1 MGVPSETPFDLGP
14 LTWVKDEIDQAI
26 TRGVESLS
34 QFGERPDDKTALKQA
49 QSLIH
54 QAAGALQIVGLDG
67 AITLIEEIERHLLLL
82 ETAPHTVIDPEI
94 AAISSAS
101 RRLTR
106 YLDDLVQGASP
117 VTLKLYPDYVALC
130 HLRGNQGASPTDL
143 FFPDLTRSPRNFAA
157 SGQRGRAP
165 QTPEFLRH
173 QRRAY
178 QQGLLAILRGDRTG
192 VAVMQQ
198 AIQAIEDAMAG
209 TSTASFWWTV
219 GGFLATV
226 ADNTVLPSNPVK
238 QLFARIDLQ
247 IRRFVEGSAKVSDR
261 LRREVL
267 YHIAVSPP
275 ASPRVQEIQSLYGLP
290 AMLPSDAGQREVDL
304 DQLRPALRRSQ
315 ELIAA
320 VQEQWLRFTSG
331 RKESLPLLR
340 KSAEELEVQVR
351 ALNEPALSD
360 LVSALHK
367 VPATADAANGASEQ
381 LAMEFATA
389 VLLTSDALH
398 HFARLSPDFR
408 RQSEAMCRRL
418 DLAQRGVVSLPGAGE
433 DLLDDTARRA
443 QEQLLIA
450 NVAREIQANLRHVEK
465 VLDAFFRDATE
476 RGELGTIARYTG
488 QIQGALSMLGLPEA
502 GELLDR
508 SQKQIDAYVA
518 GANPGEAE
526 LERLAESLSGLGFY
540 IEAVEQQR
548 PDALRILQPFLD
560 ARSAQV
566 IAGAPAPE
574 TLSIESDLETHR
586 EELPATVARF
596 RAAPEDPTLRAE
608 LDHQLQSLK
617 QDADLV
623 ADADFSA
630 QAASALDALH
640 DADAPTAK
648 VLATLDDLT
657 LELPAEAPAP
667 SDETRRLLE
676 AGDATFDL
684 ELSDIFVTEAGTV
697 LAAIG
702 QALSSCAG
710 DARNVEALRSIRRG
724 FHTLKGSG
732 RMVGQLELGESA
744 WRVEMLLSRW
754 LDEERAITPSLL
766 AVLVDAQRS
775 FAGWVAELRTT
786 GAVRVDDRRLVEGIA
801 RLDAEGAGSPMREDL
816 KEGLRSSALLEPA
829 ADFSF
834 VAPDVE
840 ATQADDRGAPIP
852 TFEDFVSSAE
862 PPPSAKPDQI
872 AIGSVQ
878 LSAALYETLLE
889 ESRNLLRTLERDLAT
904 LQFDVASPPPE
915 SMIRAAHT
923 LHGIHRTAGF
933 APIADTAAALEL
945 TLSTLPALPT
955 LPTAAHRPEDT
966 LPVLAEAIECLN
978 DLADFVGMHKPFD
991 LSSLERA
998 ADTRDALMRLR
1009 DAASPLP
1016 VVAPELPATIDEP
1029 VALFEPE
1036 LERRHQQEPHTIA
1049 PIAALAAP
1057 IAALAPTDDE
1067 LALHEDPLHE
1077 DPLHERFEV
1086 LAPVQDELDP
1096 ELLRVFLDEANEL
1109 LPRAGALVRDWRRTP
1124 SNPQYADDLRR
1135 TLHTLKGSA
1144 RMAGAMRL
1152 GELAHVMETRLEA
1165 NEGRAITP
1173 ALFDAL
1179 DADLDQQAALIESLQ
1194 LESTHPQAPLQP
1206 AVGAVTT
1213 AALLAPTIASP
1224 ARPVAA
1230 LTSVSSPAAEVS
1242 PSEDASDSAEA
1253 TPQQVSVR
1261 VRADVIDRLV
1271 NETGEVSIARA
1282 RIEGELRS
1290 LKSNLLE
1297 LTGSV
1302 IRLRGQIR
1310 EIEMQAETQIQSRMS
1325 QMPDAEGFDPL
1336 EFDRFTRFQELARSL
1351 AEGVND
1357 VATVQQALIK
1367 NLDDA
1372 DAALMA
1378 QARLSRDIQQQL
1390 LAVRTVPFAS
1400 SSGRLYRVLRQTAK
1414 ELGKKVNLDI
1424 RGGQTE
1430 LDRGV
1435 LDKLIAPLEHLLRNA
1450 IGHGIEAPQD
1460 RSRTDKAET
1469 GEIAITVRQE
1479 GNEIAL
1485 MLSDDGRGLSLDDIK
1500 TKAIELGVFAPGAE
1514 PTETQLIDA
1523 IFAPG
1528 FTTAHEV
1535 SRISGRGI
1543 GMDVVRSEIHAL
1555 GGRIEVATTK
1565 GRGTTFT
1572 LYLPLTLAITQAVL
1586 VRAAGRIYAVPAA
1599 LVEQVQQVKADNL
1612 VRHYATG
1619 VLNWQTRTYPF
1630 HYLPQLLGDA
1640 DSGPDPQ
1647 RYNPVLLLKSAN
1659 QRVAVHVDEML
1670 GNQEIVIKNIGA
1682 QLARLPGLSGATV
1695 LGTGEIVLILN
1706 PVQLLAR
1713 HAASNALA
1721 RSMSDE
1727 ERHPAMPKAVEAP
1740 AQHLPSVLVVD
1751 DSLTVRKITTR
1762 LLAREGYAVAS
1773 ARDGVDAL
1781 QWLADQTADAILL
1794 DIEMPRMDG
1803 FEFARTIRND
1813 PRLSSIPI
1821 IMITSR
1827 TADKHR
1833 ARAAELGIEAYLGKP
1848 FQEEELLRHLKR
1860 LVAEHVARTAAAAED
1875 PLEMSIAP

>member
-26 TRGVESLS
+26 TRGLESLS
-34 QFGERPDDKTALKQA
+34 KFGERPDDKTALKQA
-49 QSLIH
+49 QSHIH

-106 YLDDLVQGASP
+106 YLDDLVQGAAP

-143 FFPDLTRSPRNFAA
+143 FFPDLTRSPRHLAA
-157 SGQRGRAP
+157 SGRRGPVP
-165 QTPEFLRH
+165 QTPHFLRH

-198 AIQAIEDAMAG
+198 AIHAIENAMAG

-290 AMLPSDAGQREVDL
+290 AMLPSDEGQREVDL
-304 DQLRPALRRSQ
+304 DQLRPALKRSQ

-331 RKESLPLLR
+331 RQESLPLLR

-360 LVSALHK
+360 LVSALHR
-367 VPATADAANGASEQ
+367 VPAAADAANGASEQ

-389 VLLTSDALH
+389 VLLTSDALN

-450 NVAREIQANLRHVEK
+450 NVAREIQANLRYVEK

-476 RGELGTIARYTG
+476 RGELGTLARFTG
-488 QIQGALSMLGLPEA
+488 QIQGALSMLGLSEA
-502 GELLDR
+502 GELLTR

-518 GANPGEAE
+518 GANPEEAE

-648 VLATLDDLT
+648 VLATLDDMT

-667 SDETRRLLE
+667 SDETKRLLE

-684 ELSDIFVTEAGTV
+684 ELSDIFVTEAGAV

-702 QALSSCAG
+702 QALASCAG

-775 FAGWVAELRTT
+775 FAGWIAELRTT

-801 RLDAEGAGSPMREDL
+801 RLDAEGAGSPTRVDK
-816 KEGLRSSALLEPA
+816 KEGLRSSAPLEPA

-834 VAPDVE
+834 VAPVVE
-840 ATQADDRGAPIP
+840 ATQADDPGAPVP
-852 TFEDFVSSAE
+852 AFEDFASSAE
-862 PPPSAKPDQI
+862 RPQSAEPDQI
-872 AIGSVQ
+872 VIGPVK
-878 LSAALYETLLE
+878 LSSALYETLLE
-889 ESRNLLRTLERDLAT
+889 ESRNLLRTLERDHAT

-915 SMIRAAHT
+915 TMIRAAHT

-933 APIADTAAALEL
+933 VPVADTAAELEL
-945 TLSTLPALPT
+945 TLSTLRD
-955 LPTAAHRPEDT
+955 AAHRPEET
-966 LPVLAEAIECLN
+966 LHVLAEAIECLN

-991 LSSLERA
+991 VSSLERA
-998 ADTRDALMRLR
+998 ADTRDALVRVR
-1009 DAASPLP
+1009 DAAAPLP
-1016 VVAPELPATIDEP
+1016 VVVAELPATIDEP
-1029 VALFEPE
+1029 VALLEPE
-1036 LERRHQQEPHTIA
+1036 LERRPPQEPQSIA
-1049 PIAALAAP
+1049 PIAAFAAP
-1057 IAALAPTDDE
+1057 IAVRAPSDDE
-1067 LALHEDPLHE
+1067 LPLHE
-1077 DPLHERFEV
+1077 DPMRERLEV
-1086 LAPVQDELDP
+1086 LASVQDELDP
-1096 ELLRVFLDEANEL
+1096 DLLRVFLDEANEL

-1165 NEGRAITP
+1165 TEGQAITP
-1173 ALFDAL
+1173 ALCDAL

-1194 LESTHPQAPLQP
+1194 LESMRPQAPLQP
-1206 AVGAVTT
+1206 TVEAVAT
-1213 AALLAPTIASP
+1213 AAVLAPTIASP
-1224 ARPVAA
+1224 GMRVGA
-1230 LTSVSSPAAEVS
+1230 LTSISSPAAAVS
-1242 PSEDASDSAEA
+1242 PSDDAGDSAEA
-1253 TPQQVSVR
+1253 TPQQMSVR
-1261 VRADVIDRLV
+1261 VRADIIDRLV

-1302 IRLRGQIR
+1302 IRLRGQTR

-1460 RSRTDKAET
+1460 RLRADKAET

-1485 MLSDDGRGLSLDDIK
+1485 TLSDDGRGLSLDDIK
-1500 TKAIELGVFAPGAE
+1500 AKAIELGVFAPGSE

-1586 VRAAGRIYAVPAA
+1586 VRAGGRIHAVPAA

-1713 HAASNALA
+1713 HAASKALA
-1721 RSMSDE
+1721 PSMSDE
-1727 ERHPAMPKAVEAP
+1727 ERHPAMPKAVEAAP
-1740 AQHLPSVLVVD
+1740 QHLPSVLVVD

-1762 LLAREGYAVAS
+1762 LLARDGYAVAS

-1860 LVAEHVARTAAAAED
+1860 LVAEHAARKAAAAED
-1875 PLEMSIAP
+1875 PLEMAIAP